1 MNNQN
6 TSNQMN
12 CIHCNQPI
20 AEGRLKAL
28 PNTKTCVE
36 CSTAGMKR
44 GVIVTLGEGDHT
56 CNELVVMEEKEYFQY
71 KQAEAKAYGTI
82 PPVVDDL
89 YTPGDLFSQA
99 ARERASQEINYS
111 SLDNSNLSE

>member
-1 MNNQN
+1 MNKVNH
-6 TSNQMN
+6 MN
-12 CIHCNQPI
+12 CVHCLQPI

-44 GVIVTLGEGDHT
+44 GVTVTLGEGDHT
-56 CNELVVMEEKEYFQY
+56 CNELVIMDEQEYFKF
-71 KQAEAKAYGTI
+71 KQAEAKAYGT
-82 PPVVDDL
+82 PPPIMEDIYSPDEIFAEV
-89 YTPGDLFSQA
+89 A
-99 ARERASQEINYS
+99 AKRPTNEIDYK

>member
-1 MNNQN
+1 MNKVNH
-6 TSNQMN
+6 MN
-12 CIHCNQPI
+12 CVHCLQPI

-44 GVIVTLGEGDHT
+44 GVTVTLGEGDHT
-56 CNELVVMEEKEYFQY
+56 CNELVIMDEQEYFKF
-71 KQAEAKAYGTI
+71 KQAEAKAYGTP
-82 PPVVDDL
+82 PPVMEDIYSPDEIFAEV
-89 YTPGDLFSQA
+89 A
-99 ARERASQEINYS
+99 AKRATSEIDYK

>member
-1 MNNQN
+1 MNKVNH
-6 TSNQMN
+6 MN
-12 CIHCNQPI
+12 CVHCLQPI

-44 GVIVTLGEGDHT
+44 GVTVTLGEGDHT
-56 CNELVVMEEKEYFQY
+56 CNELVIMDEQEYFKF
-71 KQAEAKAYGTI
+71 KQAEAKAYGTP
-82 PPVVDDL
+82 PPVMEDV
-89 YTPGDLFSQA
+89 YSPN
-99 ARERASQEINYS
+99 EIFAEVSAKRSTTEIDNK

>member
-1 MNNQN
+1 MNKVNH
-6 TSNQMN
+6 MN
-12 CIHCNQPI
+12 CVHCLQPI

-44 GVIVTLGEGDHT
+44 GVTVTLGEGDHT
-56 CNELVVMEEKEYFQY
+56 CNELVIMDEQEYFKF
-71 KQAEAKAYGTI
+71 KQAEAKAYGTP
-82 PPVVDDL
+82 PPVMEDIYSPDEIFAEVVAKRSTTD
-89 YTPGDLFSQA
+89 
-99 ARERASQEINYS
+99 INYK

>member
-1 MNNQN
+1 MNKVNH
-6 TSNQMN
+6 MN
-12 CIHCNQPI
+12 CVHCLQPI

-44 GVIVTLGEGDHT
+44 GVTVTLGEGDHT
-56 CNELVVMEEKEYFQY
+56 CNELVIMDEQEYFKF
-71 KQAEAKAYGTI
+71 KQAEAKAYGT
-82 PPVVDDL
+82 PPPAMEDV
-89 YTPGDLFSQA
+89 YSPN
-99 ARERASQEINYS
+99 EIFAEVSAKRSTTEIDYK

>member
-1 MNNQN
+1 MNKVNH
-6 TSNQMN
+6 MN
-12 CIHCNQPI
+12 CVHCLQPI

-44 GVIVTLGEGDHT
+44 GVTVTLGEGDHT
-56 CNELVVMEEKEYFQY
+56 CNELVIMDEQEYFKF
-71 KQAEAKAYGTI
+71 KQAEAKAYGT
-82 PPVVDDL
+82 PPPIMEDVYSPDEIFAEVTAKRSTTD
-89 YTPGDLFSQA
+89 
-99 ARERASQEINYS
+99 INYK